1 MKARVRM
8 VGRNPLVVEA
18 VLALEAL
25 PVAVRVGHDVIE
37 GEVMID
43 CVVGVLLAAR
53 GVWDIEKKT
62 RFAFIL
68 QKQNLSQKLVE
79 ISVLRQV

>member
-53 GVWDIEKKT
+53 GVWDIEKKQDLLSFFKSKT
-62 RFAFIL
+62 LVR
-68 QKQNLSQKLVE
+68 NLLK
-79 ISVLRQV
+79 